1 MGAREKQKA
10 KSRAARKP
18 SSSKSTPS
26 SGFNKYTHKGIS
38 SRSSVNEWQS
48 FASSQYGSSPQ
59 PAHSLA
65 QEARNTERHGAFG
78 WANTRLRDKPLNFVS
93 AGNLVREEPQSSS
106 LEEDKNVSEVDNGL
120 HNDTSDAEP
129 SPALVENQAVQ
140 PASTEDPPQTD
151 GPTEQPVDN
160 SADGNASSSEDEVVF
175 VGRKPGMPVKEQK
188 KSQVDHEPSIK
199 QPVPVP
205 IPRSPEVLT
214 HPPMSSLSDLPMPQQ
229 QPSAARPRR
238 RWETRY
244 ERRKRQEQEDEDAY
258 LQDYIENLDMDD
270 DEEDEDSGEKDG
282 EADPTTAKP
291 HRRNEHF
298 RFNKSDGLD
307 NAKVQLRAVKSTKKA
322 IVETGLNGW
331 DSADLDAFDDISTT
345 EDETDDVDAERILRH
360 RERVTGKQYLVTT
373 PGTSVDEARWVPAA
387 KLKQARVRELIQ
399 VYDISVDERLAV
411 SDDDDSSEE
420 DEDEEDLIDDIGSEQ
435 DENNRI
441 MERTARMT
449 DEQIARALDRQE
461 RLGMGG
467 DEVKMWNDHDLDDL
481 DDENDFTIDQFMNG
495 DEFIPFS
502 TSKHTSNRGRSKR
515 NKRGRDSFPPAEAFA
530 DALEQ
535 DPYGAFDV
543 MEWER
548 PSLRP
553 KRKGR
558 KSDFPYDMDGID
570 DELAAGLVN
579 AWTKDREK
587 KASRKREKQA
597 EREAMLLENAEGSN
611 PDAIKLRIRHFLVSE
626 SEELELTPMD
636 AELRAGVHR
645 LAKSL
650 KLTSR
655 SHGKEG
661 KGAGRYPVLNKT
673 SFTKQYTAEDI
684 WEVDALMNLRK
695 FFGKHA
701 YKNAAKSV
709 RSGAVPRGGRG
720 GGGVAAA
727 SYMNGAIVGAAAPEL
742 GAENRGRVLLEKMGW
757 SAGMGIGAAGNK
769 GSIDNIK
776 HVVKTNKAGLG

>member
-1 MGAREKQKA
+1 L
-10 KSRAARKP
+10 S
-18 SSSKSTPS
+18 
-26 SGFNKYTHKGIS
+26 
-38 SRSSVNEWQS
+38 
-48 FASSQYGSSPQ
+48 
-59 PAHSLA
+59 
-65 QEARNTERHGAFG
+65 
-78 WANTRLRDKPLNFVS
+78 FVS
-93 AGNLVREEPQSSS
+93 AGNLVREEPQSSL
-106 LEEDKNVSEVDNGL
+106 LEDNKDPSEAEDGL
-120 HNDTSDAEP
+120 RNDTSDAAP
-129 SPALVENQAVQ
+129 SAMPVEAQAVQ
-140 PASTEDPPQTD
+140 AVTTEGHSQTD
-151 GPTEQPVDN
+151 GPTEQPVN
-160 SADGNASSSEDEVVF
+160 QLADGHASSSEDEVVF
-175 VGRKPGMPVKEQK
+175 VGRKPSTPVQAQK
-188 KSQVDHEPSIK
+188 KPAVDQELLIK

-214 HPPMSSLSDLPMPQQ
+214 HPPMSSLSDAPVTQQ
-229 QPSAARPRR
+229 QTSAARPRR

-270 DEEDEDSGEKDG
+270 DEEEEDSNEKDG
-282 EADPTTAKP
+282 EADPKTAKP

-307 NAKVQLRAVKSTKKA
+307 NAKVQLRAVKSTKKT
-322 IVETGLNGW
+322 IIETGLNGW

-345 EDETDDVDAERILRH
+345 EDETDDVDVERILRH
-360 RERVTGKQYLVTT
+360 RERATGKQYLVTT
-373 PGTSVDEARWVPAA
+373 PGTSVDEARWVPVA
-387 KLKQARVRELIQ
+387 KLKQAHVRELIQ

-441 MERTARMT
+441 MYRTARMT

-481 DDENDFTIDQFMNG
+481 DDENDFTIDQFMDG

-543 MEWER
+543 MNWER
-548 PSLRP
+548 PSLRT
-553 KRKGR
+553 KKKGR
-558 KSDFPYDMDGID
+558 KTDFPYDMDGID
-570 DELAAGLVN
+570 DELAQGLVN

-587 KASRKREKQA
+587 KASRKREKQE

-626 SEELELTPMD
+626 SDELELTPMD
-636 AELRAGVHR
+636 ADLRAGVHR

-661 KGAGRYPVLNKT
+661 KGVGRYPVLNKT
-673 SFTKQYTAEDI
+673 SFTKQYTTEDI

-695 FFGKHA
+695 FFSKQS
-701 YKNAAKSV
+701 YKNSARPA
-709 RSGAVPRGGRG
+709 RSGAVARGGRG

-727 SYMNGAIVGAAAPEL
+727 SYMNGAVVGAAAPEL
-742 GAENRGRVLLEKMGW
+742 GAENRGRAMLEKMGW